1 MRRYAQ
7 SAQRRNGL
15 HALVDAILGEQS
27 LAVQAIDPI
36 FGKMRDIS
44 AAALLDN
51 GDPVLI
57 LDVPDLLL
65 SIDKLL
71 HAGGLH
77 QLAQRGDAE
86 KRKVKRILVVDDS
99 LTVRE
104 MERKL
109 LHGRGY
115 QVDIAIDGIDG
126 WNVVRSGHYDLVITD
141 VDMPRM
147 DGIELVGLIKKDI
160 HLHKLPVMIV
170 SYKDRPEDRARG
182 MTAGAD
188 YYLTKGSFHDETL
201 LEAVV
206 DLIGEAGL

>member
-1 MRRYAQ
+1 VVIGASARRYA
-7 SAQRRNGL
+7 
-15 HALVDAILGEQS
+15 LVVDRIRGEES
-27 LAVQAIDPI
+27 LAVQAIEPI

-44 AAALLDN
+44 AAALLDD
-51 GDPVLI
+51 GEPVLI

-65 SIDKLL
+65 SVEKLL
-71 HAGGLH
+71 QEGALH
-77 QLAQRGDAE
+77 QLTRAGEAGRRRM
-86 KRKVKRILVVDDS
+86 KRVLVVDDS

-109 LHGRGY
+109 LAGRGFA
-115 QVDIAIDGIDG
+115 VDIAVDGIDG
-126 WNVVRSGHYDLVITD
+126 WNVVRSGDYDLVITD

-147 DGIELVGLIKKDI
+147 DGIELVNLIKKDL

-182 MTAGAD
+182 LAAGAD

-201 LEAVV
+201 LDAVS
-206 DLIGEAGL
+206 DLIGDAYR